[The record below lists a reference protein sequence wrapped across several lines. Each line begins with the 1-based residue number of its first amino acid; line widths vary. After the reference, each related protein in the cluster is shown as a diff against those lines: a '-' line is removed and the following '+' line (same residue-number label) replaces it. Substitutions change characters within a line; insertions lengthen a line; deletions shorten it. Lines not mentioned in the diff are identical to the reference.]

1 MARVLISLPDNL
13 LARLDARA
21 SERQMTRNRLI
32 RVLVEQ
38 EVAAGERFPGGEV
51 HALLSEPGRYGGG
64 SAEEIRR
71 LRRSR

>member
-38 EVAAGERFPGGEV
+38 EVRARA
-51 HALLSEPGRYGGG
+51 
-64 SAEEIRR
+64 
-71 LRRSR
+71 LRRR